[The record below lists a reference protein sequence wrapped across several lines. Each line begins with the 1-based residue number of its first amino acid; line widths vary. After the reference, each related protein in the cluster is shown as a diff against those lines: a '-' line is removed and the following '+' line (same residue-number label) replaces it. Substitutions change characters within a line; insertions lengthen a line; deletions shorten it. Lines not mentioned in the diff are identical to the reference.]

1 MSTGRRVAVVVLVVL
16 GGLVVVA
23 ANVATWVRAA
33 VLDRDT
39 FVDALRPLADD
50 EDLRDALELELTDR
64 VLAFR
69 PDAAPDGGGEEEL
82 AAAIGGALDVV
93 LTGPLFETMWTDAA
107 RLAHDQ
113 VARLVHDGGRRVELD
128 LGEVLTRVDQLLE
141 EQGHDLLDEERIE
154 RIDDIVVERDGQVAQ
169 VVDAVQLVERLA
181 VVLPFVALGLFAGV
195 VALTRRRALG
205 VAATGAAVA
214 VAALITLAVAFV
226 ARSWVVGR
234 VDAGSRRAAA
244 GDVWDGLLAPLRD
257 QTLLLLGV
265 GLAVAVGAWV
275 ISRVVGDDPVEGP
288 SVVEDHVRW

>member
-1 MSTGRRVAVVVLVVL
+1 MSAGRRVAVVVLVVL

-33 VLDRDT
+33 VLDRDA

-50 EDLRDALELELTDR
+50 QNLRDALAVELTDR
-64 VLAFR
+64 VLTFR
-69 PDAAPDGGGEEEL
+69 PEAAPDGDDEQI
-82 AAAIGGALDVV
+82 AVAIESALDVV

-113 VARLVHDGGRRVELD
+113 VTQVVRDGGRQVELD

-141 EQGHDLLDEERIE
+141 EQGHDLLDDERIE
-154 RIDDIVVERDGQVAQ
+154 RIDDIVVGRGDQVARA
-169 VVDAVQLVERLA
+169 VDAVHLVERLA
-181 VVLPFVALGLFAGV
+181 VVLPFVALGLFAVV

-205 VAATGAAVA
+205 VAASGAAVV
-214 VAALITLAVAFV
+214 VAALVTLAVAFL
-226 ARSWVVGR
+226 ARGWVVGR
-234 VDAGSRRAAA
+234 VEAGPPRAAA
-244 GDVWDGLLAPLRD
+244 GDVWDGLLGPLRD

-265 GLAVAVGAWV
+265 GLAVAVGTWIAH
-275 ISRVVGDDPVEGP
+275 RVTGDDPTDRP

>member
-1 MSTGRRVAVVVLVVL
+1 VAVVVLVVL

-23 ANVATWVRAA
+23 ANVATWVRGA

-50 EDLRDALELELTDR
+50 EDLREALELELTDR

-69 PDAAPDGGGEEEL
+69 PEAAPDRGDGDDEEL
-82 AAAIGGALDVV
+82 AAAIEGALDVV

-113 VARLVHDGGRRVELD
+113 VERLVHDGGRRVELD
-128 LGEVLTRVDQLLE
+128 LGELLTRVDQLLE

-154 RIDDIVVERDGQVAQ
+154 RIDDIVVERDDQVAQ

-214 VAALITLAVAFV
+214 VAALVTLAVAFV

-234 VDAGSRRAAA
+234 VDAGPRRAAA
-244 GDVWDGLLAPLRD
+244 GDVWDGLLGPLRD

-265 GLAVAVGAWV
+265 GLAVAVGAGV
-275 ISRVVGDDPVEGP
+275 ISRVAGDDPVDGP